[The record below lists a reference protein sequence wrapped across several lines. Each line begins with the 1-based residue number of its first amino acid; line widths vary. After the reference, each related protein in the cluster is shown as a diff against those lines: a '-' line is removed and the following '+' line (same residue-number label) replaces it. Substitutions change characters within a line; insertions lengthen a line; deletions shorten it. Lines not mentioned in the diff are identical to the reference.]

1 MHEAASGASRR
12 ACPLTDE
19 SEESLMPVDRDLLA
33 GLMER
38 ESARFRQDR
47 PRSLAQRERSR
58 SSLLSGVPMNWM
70 TRWVG
75 DFPVVVDSASGA
87 TLIDV
92 DGNVYVDFCLGDTGA
107 MTGHAPEPAV
117 AAIKRQAE
125 RGITAMLP
133 GADAPWVGEDLQRRF
148 GLPYWQLTLSA
159 TDANRFVIRLC
170 RDITSRPRVLVHNHC
185 YHGSV
190 DETVVTIDD
199 GKVVP
204 RHGNIGP
211 PVDPAL
217 TTRVVEIND
226 LEALERE
233 LANGDVACV
242 LVEPALTNI
251 GIVLPDPGY
260 HDALR
265 ELTRRSGTL
274 LVIDET
280 HTLCAGYGG
289 YTRAHS
295 LQPDIIT
302 MGKAIASGVPTGA
315 YGLSEEVA
323 ERVLA
328 NTIWDAADV
337 GGVGGTLAGNLLSVA
352 AARATLENVLTEN
365 AFAHMIELGERFEA
379 GVNGA
384 IERHGVD
391 WHATRIGC
399 RVEYLFC
406 PTPPH
411 TGAEAHDAFDTALD
425 AYMHLF
431 MLNRGILITP
441 FHMMALMCPATTEQ
455 DVDRH
460 TAVFEE
466 AVAEL
471 AAG

>member
-1 MHEAASGASRR
+1 
-12 ACPLTDE
+12 
-19 SEESLMPVDRDLLA
+19 MPVDRTRLA
-33 GLMER
+33 ELAVR
-38 ESARFRQDR
+38 EHARFRQDR
-47 PRSLAQRERSR
+47 PRSLAQWERSHA
-58 SSLLSGVPMNWM
+58 SLLSGVPMNWM

-75 DFPVVVDSASGA
+75 EFPIVVDSASGA

-92 DGNVYVDFCLGDTGA
+92 DGNVYTDFCLGDTGA

-117 AAIKRQAE
+117 AAIARQAA

-133 GADAPWVGEDLQRRF
+133 GEDAPWVGEDLQRRF

-159 TDANRFVIRLC
+159 TDANRFAIRLC
-170 RDITSRPRVLVHNHC
+170 RQITFRSRVLVHNRC

-190 DETVVTIDD
+190 DEALVTIDD
-199 GKVVP
+199 GRVVP

-226 LEALERE
+226 LDALERE
-233 LANGDVACV
+233 LAHGDVACV
-242 LVEPALTNI
+242 LIEPALTNV

-260 HDALR
+260 HEALR
-265 ELTRRSGTL
+265 ELTRRFGTL

-289 YTRAHS
+289 YTRAHD
-295 LQPDIIT
+295 LEPDIIT
-302 MGKAIASGVPTGA
+302 LGKAIASGVPAGA

-323 ERVLA
+323 ARVLDR
-328 NTIWDAADV
+328 TVWEVAD
-337 GGVGGTLAGNLLSVA
+337 GGGIGGTLAANLLSLA
-352 AARATLENVLTEN
+352 AARATLEHVLTEE
-365 AFAHMIELGERFEA
+365 AFVRMLALAERFEE
-379 GVNGA
+379 GVSA
-384 IERHGVD
+384 TIAQHDLD
-391 WHATRIGC
+391 WHATRLGC

-406 PTPPH
+406 PEAPRS
-411 TGAEAHDAFDTALD
+411 GGEAHAAFDDELD
-425 AYMHLF
+425 AYMHLY

-441 FHMMALMCPATTEQ
+441 FHMMALMCPATTDA

-460 TAVFEE
+460 SAVFEE

-471 AAG
+471 AGS